1 MRSQPFDLHRIRSSG
16 LVREAEFHTEIGS
29 TNDRAAE
36 LARRPLLGCPFLV
49 LAARQTAGRGR
60 GANRWWS
67 APGGLT
73 FSLVL
78 EARQSG
84 LPMERWPQ
92 IALAAGAA
100 VCEAIEQSIPDA
112 AVGLKWPNDVYLAG
126 KKASGILVEAP
137 AVATGRLLV
146 GIGVNVNNSFV
157 NAPAEL
163 RPLATSMTDVAR
175 RAFDSTTVLLAIL
188 ARFEFWL
195 ADLVS
200 NERELFERWRTRC
213 LLAGKRV
220 RLSAG
225 SRQVTGI
232 CQGIDDT
239 GRLVL
244 STPEGIERHLS
255 GTVVSF
261 E

>member
-1 MRSQPFDLHRIRSSG
+1 MNQNPPDLERIRSSG
-16 LVREAEFHTEIGS
+16 LVREVEFHTEIGS

-36 LARRPLLGCPFLV
+36 LARQPSLDCPFLV

-60 GANRWWS
+60 GSNRWWS

-84 LPMERWPQ
+84 LPVERWPQ

-100 VCEAIEQSIPDA
+100 VCEAIEQAIPNA
-112 AVGLKWPNDVYLAG
+112 AVGLKWPNDVYLSG

-137 AVATGRLLV
+137 STGTGRLLV

-163 RPLATSMTDVAR
+163 QPLATSMTDVAR
-175 RAFDSTTVLLAIL
+175 RPFDSTAVLLAIL
-188 ARFEFWL
+188 ARFDVCL
-195 ADLVS
+195 SNLVG
-200 NERELFERWRTRC
+200 NQRELFERWRTRC
-213 LLAGKRV
+213 LLSGKRV
-220 RLSAG
+220 RLSSG
-225 SRQVTGI
+225 SRRVTGV
-232 CQGIDDT
+232 CRGIDET

-244 STPEGIERHLS
+244 VTPEGTERHLS
-255 GTVVSF
+255 GTIDSF